1 MTAFVNQGWV
11 TAVADGWAAIRELHP
26 EVPAVRLA
34 LGHQST
40 RSHRWAHYRTN
51 EEGVAD
57 ELFLGY
63 DVQTQIDGA
72 GLMGV
77 LVHEA
82 THALGTARGIVDC
95 TSQGRWHNERFH
107 QLAAETGVMLSP
119 GRPANLGGDVLN
131 PLARRYYAAR
141 IKELDRVAG
150 RQHVGATRRRREPGA
165 SQ

>member
-1 MTAFVNQGWV
+1 MSAFVNQGWV

-34 LGHQST
+34 LGHQSM
-40 RSHRWAHYRTN
+40 RSHHRWAHYRAN
-51 EEGVAD
+51 EDGVAD

-63 DVQTQIDGA
+63 DVQTQIDGS

-82 THALGTARGIVDC
+82 THALATARCIVDC

-131 PLARRYYAAR
+131 PSALRYYASR

-150 RQHVGATRRRREPGA
+150 RLGAARRRLEPGA
-165 SQ
+165 SR